1 VIIPHLKRL
10 SLLCAVALLMS
21 ACAAQEAPTPTPTA
35 TTAPT
40 ITPISLPTDATPSIT
55 DIAAE
60 SPTPSPSPTASA
72 TATLSPTL
80 PPSATPTP
88 TLTLT
93 SPPSATPTATAT
105 PSPTPSAT
113 PTRIPPTAPPPIT
126 LTPPVASAGVGWS
139 CGDFPCADQIDEWQ
153 RRIRVPAGF
162 ALEFVGQFPGQVNQ
176 IAYGPDGALYATVLE
191 NGTLTG
197 AVWRLA
203 PEGIRRLTPTLYSPF
218 GLAFRPNTAELYI
231 SSRTSPLQGGSLW
244 RLNPD
249 TTLSLL
255 IDDLPCCFSEVD
267 NQPNGIFFG
276 QDGALYMG
284 IGSLTD
290 RGEGANPQ
298 LQAWAT
304 FVPFEASIVRIDM
317 QTGELT
323 TFASGIRNPIDIAQ
337 DSRGAFFATDSGLV
351 SGIGDRV
358 LAITEGGSYGF
369 PFYRS
374 RGCDNCP
381 PNTGRNFAPP
391 DLLSLPLYTLPRG
404 IVAYTGAQ
412 FPANFQDTLFVALWN
427 APYQM
432 ILWLDPRDPAL
443 AAQTPDEP
451 YPLIPFVTGLLRPSD
466 VIVDPEGAL
475 VIADWL
481 HGHIWRVR
489 YVGESG
495 GFAPPTPSSSNGG
508 STPTANPPSL
518 FATNT
523 PAP

>member
-1 VIIPHLKRL
+1 M
-10 SLLCAVALLMS
+10 LCAVAALIS
-21 ACAAQEAPTPTPTA
+21 ACAAQEAPTLTPTA
-35 TTAPT
+35 TAAPT
-40 ITPISLPTDATPSIT
+40 ITPITLPTDATPSLI
-55 DIAAE
+55 DAAAE
-60 SPTPSPSPTASA
+60 SPTPSPSPTSSA
-72 TATLSPTL
+72 TAAHTPTL

-93 SPPSATPTATAT
+93 TPPSATPTATVT
-105 PSPTPSAT
+105 PSPTPSPTA
-113 PTRIPPTAPPPIT
+113 TRIPPTAPPPIT
-126 LTPPVASAGVGWS
+126 LTPPIPSAGLGWS

-176 IAYGPDGALYATVLE
+176 ITYGPDGALYATVLE

-197 AVWRLA
+197 AVWRLSA
-203 PEGIRRLTPTLYSPF
+203 EGIRRLTPTLYSPF

-267 NQPNGIFFG
+267 NQPNGLFFG

-337 DSRGAFFATDSGLV
+337 DSVGAFYATDSGLV

-358 LAITEGGSYGF
+358 LAVTEGVHYGF
-369 PFYRS
+369 PYYRS

-381 PNTGRNFAPP
+381 PSTGRSFAPP

-412 FPANFQDTLFVALWN
+412 FPANFQDTLFIALWN

-443 AAQTPDEP
+443 AAATPDEP
-451 YPLIPFVTGLLRPSD
+451 YPLTPFVTGLLRPSD
-466 VIVDPEGAL
+466 VILDAEGAL

-489 YVGESG
+489 YVGGGG
-495 GFAPPTPSSSNGG
+495 GFMPPTPNNSGG
-508 STPTANPPSL
+508 APTAAAPPSL

>member
-1 VIIPHLKRL
+1 MIVPHLTKL
-10 SLLCAVALLMS
+10 VLLCVIAACLS
-21 ACAAQEAPTPTPTA
+21 ACAAQADPTATPTPTQ
-35 TTAPT
+35 APT
-40 ITPISLPTDATPSIT
+40 ITPISLPIDATPSVVEPAT
-55 DIAAE
+55 A
-60 SPTPSPSPTASA
+60 TPSVTPSQTASA
-72 TATLSPTL
+72 TATLTSTPT
-80 PPSATPTP
+80 PTVTQTPSLTP

-93 SPPSATPTATAT
+93 PSATPTATVT
-105 PSPTPSAT
+105 PSPTA
-113 PTRIPPTAPPPIT
+113 TRIPPTAPPPIT
-126 LTPPVASAGVGWS
+126 LTPPIASAASGWS

-153 RRIRVPAGF
+153 RRIRVPSGF

-176 IAYGPDGALYATVLE
+176 ITYGPDGALYATVLE

-290 RGEGANPQ
+290 RGEGSNPQ
-298 LQAWAT
+298 LQAWANP
-304 FVPFEASIVRIDM
+304 VPFEAAIVRVDM
-317 QTGELT
+317 QSGELT

-337 DSRGAFFATDSGLV
+337 DSAGAFYATDSGLV

-358 LAITEGGSYGF
+358 LAVQAGAHHGF
-369 PFYRS
+369 PYYRS

-381 PNTGRNFAPP
+381 PNTGRSIPPP
-391 DLLSLPLYTLPRG
+391 DLLSLPPYTLPRG
-404 IVAYTGAQ
+404 LVAYKGAQ
-412 FPANFQDTLFVALWN
+412 FPTNFQDTLFIALWN

-443 AAQTPDEP
+443 AAATPDEP
-451 YPLIPFVTGLLRPSD
+451 YPLTPFVSGLLRPAD
-466 VIVDPEGAL
+466 VIVDDDGAL

-481 HGHIWRVR
+481 HGHVWRVR
-489 YVGESG
+489 YVGASG
-495 GFAPPTPSSSNGG
+495 GAPAVAT
-508 STPTANPPSL
+508 PPSL